1 MSLTFTK
8 NGQPV
13 SGAAVTWKTTAGT
26 LSTES
31 GKTGAAGGA
40 TTKLSSN
47 AAGAA
52 VVTATVNG
60 VEATTESITFNAANV
75 AVTGV
80 TIDPAT
86 ADVAIGAKVKL
97 AATVAPTNA
106 TNKAVKFTTSDAA
119 IATVDEATGE
129 VTGVAAGAADITVT
143 TMDGNKT
150 AVSKVT
156 VPTA

>member
-1 MSLTFTK
+1 MVT
-8 NGQPV
+8 V
-13 SGAAVTWKTTAGT
+13 SVDGI
-26 LSTES
+26 
-31 GKTGAAGGA
+31 
-40 TTKLSSN
+40 
-47 AAGAA
+47 
-52 VVTATVNG
+52 
-60 VEATTESITFNAANV
+60 EAKTESITFNAVNV

-97 AATVAPTNA
+97 AATVAPSNA

-119 IATVDEATGE
+119 IATVDEGTSE
-129 VTGVAAGAADITVT
+129 VTGVTAGAADITVT